1 MDGVSLTHGPHGT
14 RQQIWTFA
22 AGLTD
27 SVPPSYPD
35 AACPCAAAGRLSLTE
50 VPSFVRNDYI
60 CESGNADTTWMSVLY
75 ANDPLW
81 DGQGC
86 GSLLAVSSA
95 THLG

>member
-1 MDGVSLTHGPHGT
+1 MDGVSLTHGPRGT
-14 RQQIWTFA
+14 RQHIWTFA
-22 AGLTD
+22 AGLTE
-27 SVPPSYPD
+27 SVLPSYPET
-35 AACPCAAAGRLSLTE
+35 ACPCAGRLSLTD
-50 VPSFVRNDYI
+50 VPSFVGNDYI
-60 CESGNADTTWMSVLY
+60 CESGNPGTTWTGVLY